1 MINNEQA
8 KYLAEIVKITAIG
21 QFGYFGYKSLESID
35 HTMFYISSV
44 VFVALIVIGTSLL
57 SLVKEKTK

>member
-21 QFGYFGYKSLESID
+21 QFGYKSLESID
-35 HTMFYISSV
+35 HAMFYISSV
-44 VFVALIVIGTSLL
+44 VFIALIVIGTSLL